1 MKKNPAVL
9 LFAMLGLSILMIATV
24 YQNHLANAQIAPNPQ
39 NQAQGQSESSV
50 CINGVC
56 TNSVCNNNNCGTDI
70 EIRCVNGKC
79 ESISSSV
86 TNQFP

>member
-1 MKKNPAVL
+1 MKNNPAVL
-9 LFAMLGLSILMIATV
+9 LFAILGLSVLMIATV
-24 YQNHLANAQIAPNPQ
+24 YQHHLANAQVAPNIQ

-56 TNSVCNNNNCGTDI
+56 TNSACNSNNCGTDI

-79 ESISSSV
+79 ESISSSIN
-86 TNQFP
+86 NQFP